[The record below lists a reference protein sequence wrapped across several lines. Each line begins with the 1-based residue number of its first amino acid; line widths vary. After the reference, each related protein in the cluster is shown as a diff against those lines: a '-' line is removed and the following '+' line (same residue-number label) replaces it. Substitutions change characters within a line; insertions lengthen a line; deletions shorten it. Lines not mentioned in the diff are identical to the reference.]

1 MQSLQLGLQRPLLR
15 RRFLILWLAEKVA
28 SPNNVA
34 SALLFVVRD
43 PLWMSRVSSD
53 QKNLV

>member
-34 SALLFVVRD
+34 SVPLFVVRD

-53 QKNLV
+53 QKDLV

>member
-15 RRFLILWLAEKVA
+15 RRFLILWLAGKVA

-34 SALLFVVRD
+34 SAPLFVVRD

-53 QKNLV
+53 QKDLV